1 MENIIIRP
9 INLSDVNALQYIGR
23 ETFLETFAEINTEE
37 NMRKY
42 LEESFSIMQL
52 EKELSNPLSPFY
64 FAELNNEV
72 IGYLKLN
79 TGEAQKENAHE
90 NALEIERIY
99 VLRAYHGKKVGQ
111 LLYQKAIEVAQ
122 QMEVDHVWLGVWEK
136 NFRAMSFYKK
146 NGFVAFDE
154 HVFVLGDDC
163 QTDIM
168 MKLNLKV
175 KQDESIGQ

>member
-9 INLSDVNALQYIGR
+9 LNLTDVNALQQISR
-23 ETFLETFAEINTEE
+23 ITFLETFAKVNTEE

-42 LEESFSIMQL
+42 LDESFSTVQL
-52 EKELSNPLSPFY
+52 SEELGNSLSQFY

-79 TGEAQKENAHE
+79 TGQAQKENTHE

-99 VLRAYHGKKVGQ
+99 VLQDHHGKKVGQ
-111 LLYQKAIEVAQ
+111 LLYQKAMEVAQ
-122 QMEVDHVWLGVWEK
+122 QLKVEHVWLGVWEK

-154 HVFVLGDDC
+154 HLFVLGNDR
-163 QTDIM
+163 QIDIL
-168 MKLNLKV
+168 MKKDLNAN
-175 KQDESIGQ
+175 

>member
-1 MENIIIRP
+1 MENIMIRP
-9 INLSDVNALQYIGR
+9 LNLTDVNALQQISR
-23 ETFLETFAEINTEE
+23 ITFLETFAKINTEE

-42 LEESFSIMQL
+42 LDESFSTMQL
-52 EKELSNPLSPFY
+52 SEELGNSLSQFY

-79 TGEAQKENAHE
+79 TGQAQKENAHE

-99 VLRAYHGKKVGQ
+99 VLQDHHGKKVGQ
-111 LLYQKAIEVAQ
+111 LLYQKAMEVAQ
-122 QMEVDHVWLGVWEK
+122 QLKVEHVWLGVWEK

-154 HVFVLGDDC
+154 HVFVLGNDR
-163 QTDIM
+163 QIDIL
-168 MKLNLKV
+168 MKKDLNAN
-175 KQDESIGQ
+175 

>member
-1 MENIIIRP
+1 MENITIRP
-9 INLSDVNALQYIGR
+9 LSINDVNVLQHISR
-23 ETFLETFAEINTEE
+23 ITFLETFAEINTEE

-42 LEESFSIMQL
+42 LEESFSVAQL
-52 EKELSNPLSPFY
+52 SEELSNPLSPFY

-99 VLRAYHGKKVGQ
+99 VLREYHGKKVGQ
-111 LLYQKAIEVAQ
+111 LLYNKAIEVAK
-122 QMEVDHVWLGVWEK
+122 QMKVDHVWLGVWEK

-154 HVFVLGDDC
+154 HVFMLGDDR
-163 QTDIM
+163 QIDIM
-168 MKLNLKV
+168 MKKV
-175 KQDESIGQ
+175 LEQL